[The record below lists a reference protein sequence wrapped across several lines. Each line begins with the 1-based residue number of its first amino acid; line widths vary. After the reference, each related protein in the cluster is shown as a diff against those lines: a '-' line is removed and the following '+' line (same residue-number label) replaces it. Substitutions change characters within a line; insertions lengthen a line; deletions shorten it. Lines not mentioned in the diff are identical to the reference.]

1 MNTLARNQRQQLA
14 GWPDYQ
20 GLFSLSNALD
30 SLFESPLGGLAEASG
45 FLGVWSPR
53 VNLHEDKDNVY
64 VTAEL
69 PGLKV
74 SEIELSIENGTLS
87 IGGERKVE
95 EKHRDAQAY
104 RTERFV
110 GKFQRLITLPASV
123 DATKVVAQ
131 YKDGVLSVTL
141 PKAEEARR
149 KQIEVKVN

>member
-1 MNTLARNQRQQLA
+1 M
-14 GWPDYQ
+14 
-20 GLFSLSNALD
+20 
-30 SLFESPLGGLAEASG
+30 
-45 FLGVWSPR
+45 
-53 VNLHEDKDNVY
+53 NLHEDKDNVY

-74 SEIELSIENGTLS
+74 SEIALSIENGTLS
-87 IGGERKVE
+87 IGGERKFD
-95 EKHRDAQAY
+95 EKHRDAKAY